1 MSTYQCQL
9 IKMTMCL
16 DNAMLLDKSIK
27 GKISLE
33 IVLHTCIKI
42 KQLMDIF
49 ASYILEQS
57 SKK

>member
-1 MSTYQCQL
+1 MCFDN
-9 IKMTMCL
+9 KMF
-16 DNAMLLDKSIK
+16 LDKSIK

-33 IVLHTCIKI
+33 TIGLHSCNKI
-42 KQLMDIF
+42 KQLMDIL